1 MGLVDREEAALP
13 APPAEGMEGPKPQ
26 MKGIRIFFGSC
37 LSVQGRRT
45 KLWLISTMSDAHM
58 ATGRQGEY

>member
-13 APPAEGMEGPKPQ
+13 VPAAEGMEGPRPQ
-26 MKGIRIFFGSC
+26 AKGVCVRFRSC

-58 ATGRQGEY
+58 VTGRQGE